1 MHRTCYPSVAWP
13 PRRSIDQLQLGPAPA
28 ARTEQGM
35 VPRRAC
41 EILIGGRTAVGS
53 GGALLQKGRDGQRL
67 RLDRVGTRQCGADI
81 SCWLVLLRVRGGGGS
96 VAVRAIRES

>member
-1 MHRTCYPSVAWP
+1 
-13 PRRSIDQLQLGPAPA
+13 
-28 ARTEQGM
+28 M